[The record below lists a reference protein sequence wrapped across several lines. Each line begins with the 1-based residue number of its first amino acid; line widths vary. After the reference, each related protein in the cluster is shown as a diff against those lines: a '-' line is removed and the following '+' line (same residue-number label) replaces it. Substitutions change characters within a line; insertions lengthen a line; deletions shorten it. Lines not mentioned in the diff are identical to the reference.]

1 MGLFDKFKK
10 EEKVAVEFPI
20 TMKATAE
27 GELVAMKDIPDP
39 VFSQGMVGPCVGI
52 EPSKG
57 TVAAPCDGKISTL
70 SDTLHAF
77 GMEVPGGVQLL
88 VHIGIDTVNMK
99 GEGFKAFVKAGDT
112 VKAGQPIVE
121 VDLDKVR
128 EAGHPTVI
136 MTIVPNAGEFKN
148 VSFKEQGQVAF
159 SDDLITI
166 EN

>member
-27 GELVAMKDIPDP
+27 GEIVAMKDIPDP
-39 VFSQGMVGPCVGI
+39 VFAQGMVGPCVGI
-52 EPSKG
+52 EPAKG
-57 TVAAPCDGKISTL
+57 TVAAPCDGKIATL

-77 GMEVPGGVQLL
+77 EMEVPGGVQLL